1 MNIYIDMVGDL
12 FHYGHT
18 NALKTIYDT
27 YIKNTNN
34 KLVVGVHNDKTVE
47 SYKRKPIL
55 TMDERIKVIST
66 CKYIYKIIPDAP
78 LEITEKYIKKNNINL
93 ICISGN
99 RTNDE
104 IELMYKNILHLNI
117 LKKIK
122 YTDEISTSDII
133 KRIKDRVDL

>member
-66 CKYIYKIIPDAP
+66 CKYIYKIIPDADFKFF
-78 LEITEKYIKKNNINL
+78 ITANAKTRALRRYK
-93 ICISGN
+93 
-99 RTNDE
+99 
-104 IELMYKNILHLNI
+104 ELKELN
-117 LKKIK
+117 KKI
-122 YTDEISTSDII
+122 
-133 KRIKDRVDL
+133 